1 LKFDGPPIRVGVQP
15 LDQGFSVLMGIE
27 LPPTIDAQ
35 DDSVSTLVTLVLLD
49 LLELFWGKEIP
60 EP

>member
-1 LKFDGPPIRVGVQP
+1 

-27 LPPTIDAQ
+27 LPPIIDAQ